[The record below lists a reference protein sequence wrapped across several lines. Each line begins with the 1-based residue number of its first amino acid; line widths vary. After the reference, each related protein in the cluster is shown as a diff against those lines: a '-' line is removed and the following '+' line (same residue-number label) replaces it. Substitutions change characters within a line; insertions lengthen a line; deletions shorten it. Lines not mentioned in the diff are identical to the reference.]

1 MATTVTDKEC
11 VEYARK
17 CVRLA
22 CLPANQAVKD
32 QGGAGDTAERDC
44 ACARQAR
51 QFVVVS
57 GYLSTCSMPCVSF
70 YFLGIC
76 EFLFIT
82 NRGTSDGTCLSG
94 AGVCRH
100 PGL

>member
-1 MATTVTDKEC
+1 LRCDHPSQLHSKRASTSGS
-11 VEYARK
+11 
-17 CVRLA
+17 
-22 CLPANQAVKD
+22 P
-32 QGGAGDTAERDC
+32 
-44 ACARQAR
+44 CARN
-51 QFVVVS
+51 
-57 GYLSTCSMPCVSF
+57 
-70 YFLGIC
+70 FLGIC

>member
-32 QGGAGDTAERDC
+32 QGGAGETAERDC

-51 QFVVVS
+51 RLPVVS

-70 YFLGIC
+70 
-76 EFLFIT
+76 
-82 NRGTSDGTCLSG
+82 SG
-94 AGVCRH
+94 KRPDRRPSCIAAIA
-100 PGL
+100 L

>member
-1 MATTVTDKEC
+1 LRCDHPSQLHSK
-11 VEYARK
+11 
-17 CVRLA
+17 RLRH
-22 CLPANQAVKD
+22 LVHLVP
-32 QGGAGDTAERDC
+32 GT
-44 ACARQAR
+44 
-51 QFVVVS
+51 
-57 GYLSTCSMPCVSF
+57 
-70 YFLGIC
+70 LGIC